1 MTGRTLTVDIRTEDQ
16 QTAAALKKLQREF
29 KGLDSSM
36 DAPRR
41 TGLSLGNVLGGLAVG
56 VGVRAAIGE
65 FEEAEKSARATEA
78 VIRSTGNAAEVS
90 AQQQEQLVTQLSR
103 LAGIDDEVVNGG
115 ANMLRTFTQIK
126 GEKFGEALGA
136 SLDYAAFKGKDL
148 ASSAELIGKALNDP
162 LTGMN
167 KLTRAGVVFSAQQK
181 QQIKDFMA
189 VGDVASAQ
197 GVILQELET
206 EYGGQAEAAAT
217 ASGKMK
223 VAFGD
228 AAEAAGGIL
237 APGLTAAASAAGF
250 ASTAFQGLP
259 PVVQSGALGLGAFA
273 IVSKKVEDRIGGA
286 GGSIREAVGDL
297 SALDKGLIGA
307 TAGLAAFTTT
317 TEVLDFLTRFK
328 GSVKGLN
335 EELVLLGDGDSD
347 VSRIIAETGQTVEGL
362 AEQFRDA
369 ADAPKDWK
377 EGVGRI
383 FDGSLIDAGKG
394 LGDLKEA
401 QNTIGALDDALAQA
415 VESGNAEGAKK
426 AYDGIVEALRDQ
438 GLAYDEIIPLLPDYA
453 AAAERAGRGTK
464 SIADGGED
472 AVTAVDD
479 LSEKVPPLT
488 QKWVD
493 HADALERV
501 NTETEKLLQG
511 AFDEFEANEK
521 YEQSVTAVTAA
532 QAELALIRKQGDPAK
547 IKEAEEKLSDAIA
560 DQVKAKGDQ
569 ATATAEANGQS
580 ITAADVAEIQR
591 TELEKLRTTT
601 GLYTTDLD
609 VLLVR
614 LTQVTNQHKLLTD
627 QMIWNEAVAANARRE
642 AANGSAPLPGTPGST
657 VPPTRDPDSGPRR
670 SNRGVTIHAPNL
682 RTVAPGK
689 KQLDTALNRASKW
702 QAGSQSVM
710 TP

>member
-237 APGLTAAASAAGF
+237 APGLTAAAGAAGS
-250 ASTAFQGLP
+250 ASTVFQGLP
-259 PVVQSGALGLGAFA
+259 PYLQASVLGFGAVAVVA
-273 IVSKKVEDRIGGA
+273 KKVEDRVDNA
-286 GGSIREAVGDL
+286 GGSLRDLGGDL
-297 SALDKGLIGA
+297 SVVDKGLIAGAAGLTAYGA
-307 TAGLAAFTTT
+307 TLSALQASIKFDGDVSGLGEDLAALGEGAIAPSEAV
-317 TEVLDFLTRFK
+317 TELGGSIESLADKFK
-328 GSVKGLN
+328 KAS
-335 EELVLLGDGDSD
+335 GDSLGKRLT
-347 VSRIIAETGQTVEGL
+347 SGPFEIQRI
-362 AEQFRDA
+362 RDA
-369 ADAPKDWK
+369 N
-377 EGVGRI
+377 
-383 FDGSLIDAGKG
+383 
-394 LGDLKEA
+394 EA
-401 QNTIGALDDALAQA
+401 LGALDEQLAELASNDPAAASAAVLALTDALEGQGVSQQQVLAQLPQYGAALKRATRDGQDQKKTSDEQAGALDALA
-415 VESGNAEGAKK
+415 
-426 AYDGIVEALRDQ
+426 
-438 GLAYDEIIPLLPDYA
+438 P
-453 AAAERAGRGTK
+453 T
-464 SIADGGED
+464 
-472 AVTAVDD
+472 VD
-479 LSEKVPPLT
+479 VLT
-488 QKWVD
+488 EKWVA
-493 HADALERV
+493 HATAIEKV
-501 NTETEKLLQG
+501 NTETEKLLG
-511 AFDEFEANEK
+511 AAFDEFQANEK
-521 YEQSVTAVTAA
+521 YEQSVSAVTAA
-532 QAELALIRKQGDPAK
+532 QAELALIRKKGDPTE
-547 IKEAEEKLSDAIA
+547 IKDAENKLNDAIV
-560 DQVKAKGDQ
+560 DQVQAKGDQ

-580 ITAADVAEIQR
+580 LTAAQVAAIQR
-591 TELEKLRTTT
+591 GELINLRETT
-601 GLYTTDLD
+601 GAYTTDLD

-614 LTQVTNQHKLLTD
+614 LTQVTNQYGAAT
-627 QMIWNEAVAANARRE
+627 EAVKAHERALAAAKNDE
-642 AANGSAPLPGTPGST
+642 ANGPAPLPGTPGST

-710 TP
+710 VP